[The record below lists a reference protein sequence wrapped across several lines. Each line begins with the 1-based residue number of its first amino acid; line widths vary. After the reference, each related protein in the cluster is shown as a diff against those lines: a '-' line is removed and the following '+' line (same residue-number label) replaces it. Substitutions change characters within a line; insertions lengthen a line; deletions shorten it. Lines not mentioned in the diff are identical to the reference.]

1 MAGNIKSGLVEQP
14 QSYIR
19 ERYALAKHSANLR
32 IYITVDPMVN
42 NRKYVTPHVLMDG
55 TMAARTHLAIV
66 CKLYSCFYLLLCA
79 FLYCTLFLVRIMPNS
94 VPFLLGRMC
103 FKYNSKIHILNTYL
117 DVKCILNT
125 N

>member
-66 CKLYSCFYLLLCA
+66 CKLYSCF
-79 FLYCTLFLVRIMPNS
+79 
-94 VPFLLGRMC
+94 
-103 FKYNSKIHILNTYL
+103 
-117 DVKCILNT
+117 
-125 N
+125 